1 MVHHFGARGLY
12 NGLFLL
18 GDRETGSY
26 WDHITGQCVHGPL
39 RGYQLE
45 VFPLLHTNVS
55 KALAGHPDAQ
65 IAISKQSLTQRLMAF
80 FMEWGR
86 KSKRGVLPP
95 GFKKTMGKEDMR
107 RPRMDMGLCVW
118 SNNVHRY
125 YPLER
130 IRKRGGAVVDELD
143 RRRLLVY
150 IDPVD
155 STPAALYTE
164 AVECKWQGSEL
175 HLDSG
180 EILREGGVFE
190 ARGGARAITRPM
202 QLFTRWYGCA
212 YTFPGCEVFGD

>member
-1 MVHHFGARGLY
+1 M
-12 NGLFLL
+12 
-18 GDRETGSY
+18 
-26 WDHITGQCVHGPL
+26 
-39 RGYQLE
+39 
-45 VFPLLHTNVS
+45 
-55 KALAGHPDAQ
+55 
-65 IAISKQSLTQRLMAF
+65 QRLMAF

-95 GFKKTMGKEDMR
+95 GFKKTMGEEDMR

-118 SNNVHRY
+118 SNKAHRY

-155 STPAALYTE
+155 NTPAALYTE
-164 AVECKWQGSEL
+164 AVECNWRGSEL
-175 HLDSG
+175 YLDTG
-180 EILREGGVFE
+180 EILREGGLFE
-190 ARGGARAITRPM
+190 SRGGTRSITRPM